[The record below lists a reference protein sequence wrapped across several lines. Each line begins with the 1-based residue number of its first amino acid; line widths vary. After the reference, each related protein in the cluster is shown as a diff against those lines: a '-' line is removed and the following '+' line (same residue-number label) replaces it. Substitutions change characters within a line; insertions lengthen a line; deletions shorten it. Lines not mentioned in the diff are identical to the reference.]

1 VKAVDLSK
9 LDANERMAAFAA
21 AVVLVLGIVSI
32 VNDWGALMIVPILGS
47 LAVLAVLL
55 LPQLN
60 LPVAKGLA
68 LVLAGAV
75 AALFWI
81 IATVSWLDWIVGHL
95 ATFDTLQFLVGLV
108 ASLVLAW
115 AGWQAY
121 QGSTGTTN
129 PSSPA

>member
-1 VKAVDLSK
+1 MRAASLTGGSSSVRSCGARGASVAASDPSDL
-9 LDANERMAAFAA
+9 DGRTY
-21 AVVLVLGIVSI
+21 
-32 VNDWGALMIVPILGS
+32 DT
-47 LAVLAVLL
+47 
-55 LPQLN
+55 
-60 LPVAKGLA
+60 
-68 LVLAGAV
+68 AV